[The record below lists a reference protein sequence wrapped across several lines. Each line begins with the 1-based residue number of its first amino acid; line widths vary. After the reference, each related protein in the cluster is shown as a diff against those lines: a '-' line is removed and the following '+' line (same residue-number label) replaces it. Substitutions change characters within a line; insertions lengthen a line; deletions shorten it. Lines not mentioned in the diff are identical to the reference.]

1 VAAEEMPVH
10 GVIDGDK
17 RLVVI
22 HTEMTGEMDR
32 GVTVVEV
39 PVAVIAVGVVT
50 AAVAVVGAAA
60 LVVVV
65 VMSKGSV
72 RETQEL
78 AAKVAEQCH
87 PLASLDFQ

>member
-1 VAAEEMPVH
+1 VAAEETPVH

-22 HTEMTGEMDR
+22 HTEMTGEVDK
-32 GVTVVEV
+32 GVTVGAVV
-39 PVAVIAVGVVT
+39 VAVIAVGVVA
-50 AAVAVVGAAA
+50 AAVAVVAAA
-60 LVVVV
+60 VVVVVV

-87 PLASLDFQ
+87 PLTSLDFQ